1 MSTKSSERS
10 AGGRLVEVGKRV
22 GLVQVVEI
30 VDLTTPAQLV
40 AAALDRAQRA
50 GQDDLEVGQLGVDV
64 VVDLA
69 AHPADRSVDVV
80 LSKTLL
86 DGLNISSTLPRAA
99 AEFSL
104 PGGTAYRFA
113 LSDAG
118 GGKLVFNVEPS
129 HMGWVTGQVLINGA
143 ATPIHFLVWP

>member
-69 AHPADRSVDVV
+69 AHPGGLLGRVVDDP
-80 LSKTLL
+80 T
-86 DGLNISSTLPRAA
+86 GLGPRV
-99 AEFSL
+99 
-104 PGGTAYRFA
+104 AY
-113 LSDAG
+113 DVG
-118 GGKLVFNVEPS
+118 LVDE
-129 HMGWVTGQVLINGA
+129 
-143 ATPIHFLVWP
+143 